1 MSDNACHESSVYE
14 LDFYRGILVFTIF
27 GKEPMNTI
35 KSIQFLQAL
44 LIPVFTLGYATIAM
58 AQVPFSIAVVDAGTD
73 RVIKPLVFGE
83 TLNLSQLPKQ
93 ISLIAEPSVAV
104 SAVQFA
110 LNGPTSSSRTERVS
124 PYALAGDS
132 SGDYAAA
139 SFADGNYTLTLTPF
153 DNNGVAGTP
162 YNFSFSVTTN
172 YSEPTPEPTPE
183 IVPSPSPSLTTL
195 SSSTFSINSWLRIP
209 SISFPS
215 RGSPYL
221 TPFLP
226 SCSWRILPPFFFWSV
241 PQFFFPTPSP
251 SVTTLSL
258 VNASTNAPI
267 GELMDGQVLDLI
279 ALPGQLNIVAESS
292 ATVSKVSFVLSGA
305 KSIVRTEAYA
315 PYALAGDTS
324 GNFHDAQ
331 LVAGEYTLDVTS
343 FDSSGSVLE
352 TVSIAFSATGT
363 GGSYAS
369 DPVSPND
376 PVLSTFGKFDVN
388 KDFLS
393 LHYDHAPDKDDGHA
407 TVAGKML
414 VDYFGIQ
421 NYIAVGGACGI
432 NCPSYNFDSEA
443 VMDATWGDGWYNAH
457 ANPDTQGSDIGFYW
471 LNTIVQGGKVYVA
484 EGGESDLSL
493 KAAQYVKANGGDPK
507 QIIIIQHS
515 NWNIDHYGTGVL
527 QSLLDLGVTHVKID
541 DGNSSNDTADL
552 YEDNNAIAT
561 AFANRALASQW
572 STAWEAAFKYLDP
585 IDKLDFSD
593 TVEVLHILGVPM
605 SKVSNVSEFAD
616 EFIGVP

>member
-14 LDFYRGILVFTIF
+14 LDFYRGILVSTIF

-58 AQVPFSIAVVDAGTD
+58 AQVPFSIAVVNAGTD

-93 ISLIAEPSVAV
+93 ISLIAEPSDAV

-110 LNGPTSSSRTERVS
+110 LNGPTSTSRTERVS
-124 PYALAGDS
+124 PYALAGDR

-162 YNFSFSVTTN
+162 YNFSFSVMTSYN
-172 YSEPTPEPTPE
+172 EPTPEPTPE
-183 IVPSPSPSLTTL
+183 IVSSPSPSL
-195 SSSTFSINSWLRIP
+195 
-209 SISFPS
+209 
-215 RGSPYL
+215 
-221 TPFLP
+221 
-226 SCSWRILPPFFFWSV
+226 
-241 PQFFFPTPSP
+241 
-251 SVTTLSL
+251 TTLSL

-267 GELMDGQVLDLI
+267 GELIDGQVLDLI

-324 GNFHDAQ
+324 GNFYDAQ

-343 FDSSGSVLE
+343 FDSSGSVFE
-352 TVSIAFSATGT
+352 AVSIAFSATGA
-363 GGSYAS
+363 GGSNAS
-369 DPVSPND
+369 D

-421 NYIAVGGACGI
+421 NYIAVGGACGK
-432 NCPSYNFDSEA
+432 NCSGYNPDSEA

-515 NWNIDHYGTGVL
+515 NWNIDNYGTGVL

-552 YEDNNAIAT
+552 YEDNNEIAT

-593 TVEVLHILGVPM
+593 TVEVLHILGVPK